1 MNRSPTNCLSLG
13 QHETINKH
21 NLQPSIY
28 LVYDALIKH
37 NRVTLSKLGRQKKA
51 VNTERETGGGG
62 ATRQKKIKHY
72 QLFIVCFR
80 PFSFN
85 NIALWIWVQKVQ
97 GSKPNKPALI

>member
-37 NRVTLSKLGRQKKA
+37 NRVTLSKLGRHKKA

-62 ATRQKKIKHY
+62 GQDKKNLNIISY
-72 QLFIVCFR
+72 LLFAFVHFVLTI
-80 PFSFN
+80 
-85 NIALWIWVQKVQ
+85 
-97 GSKPNKPALI
+97 